1 MKNFILLSV
10 MIFFAGSALA
20 FYDFCESPADYN
32 TCPQAYDVRTEY
44 WKDIP
49 NYHPDDIKYEDMK
62 NEHPIAP
69 FWSKK
74 SKNNSK
80 KTNDGNNK

>member
-1 MKNFILLSV
+1 MKNFITLLV
-10 MIFFAGSALA
+10 LIFSGCSAWA

-32 TCPQAYDVRTEY
+32 TFPAAYDVRTEY

-49 NYHPDDIKYEDMK
+49 DYHPENIKYEDMENK
-62 NEHPIAP
+62 HQTLP

-74 SKNNSK
+74 SRNQNKNVTK
-80 KTNDGNNK
+80 ENNK